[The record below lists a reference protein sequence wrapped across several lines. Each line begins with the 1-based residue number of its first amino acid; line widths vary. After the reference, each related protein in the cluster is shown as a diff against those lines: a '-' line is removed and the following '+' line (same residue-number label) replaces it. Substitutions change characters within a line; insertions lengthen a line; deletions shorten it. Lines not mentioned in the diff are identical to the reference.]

1 MIRLTS
7 RPVINSLV
15 QTRQSVIAQATD
27 AQYLNTNSWQYAV
40 TTSETCNDGA
50 SSNWQGLSTNGFSV
64 NDRGHATVDLA
75 TVTID
80 ESTQDKWLCLR
91 VSDNI
96 VSNYGYRSIN
106 VDATAPVV
114 NVNQNGAR
122 LTASAP
128 SSDRAVSSS
137 WSYVRHT
144 SSFTC
149 DEDAFDIYS
158 PIRRSRSV
166 NLVSADVGD
175 YFCFRVADRYNNYG
189 FSNVYE
195 IRSLDTTAPTLQA
208 VQSNKYLRVSAP
220 NASDIDDDTWEYED
234 GFASQQ
240 DCDEVASRHYREIE
254 DKTIVLRER
263 DVGDWFCI
271 RAADKSGNYGYLSV
285 RIKAV
290 DASAPFVS
298 VDRERNSLT
307 AETDANDVDRQSW
320 QYAISDAN
328 DRFDCEE
335 ANTDLVFNTASADN
349 YRVALSESDEDK
361 YYCFRVADKSGN
373 HGYGRSEKITNV
385 EVAPV
390 ITVVQITGQGR
401 LEVSTNADDVDGLT
415 WGWAVFASDP
425 GDCADVSYTDVTGT
439 GVTTTT
445 RRIIVSDIADTQD
458 GSYYCF
464 RVADTSTTYGYNYG
478 YAKHRYD
485 LGAPT
490 ISFSLSAD
498 NVLTVSS
505 SATDIDATSWRYAR
519 FSVTTDCAKASI
531 NRTLPTG
538 NKFALTAADNGSWF
552 CFRVSD
558 TSSNVGYA
566 RYEVSGI
573 TADAAPTI
581 NITQTKLV
589 VIATS
594 ADADLNASSWRYA
607 FSAAEPFCGPGNNLV
622 FIYNQG
628 SPNRVNLAG
637 LGSSHNWICF
647 RVSDTGGNVGYAKL
661 QLDRQAPTIKIVQ
674 SGTEL
679 TVEGTDA
686 DLNAKSWS
694 YAKSDS
700 DMTCDASVSFT
711 KLDFNSGKISFD
723 LTAADSGKTFCFRVA
738 DRIGNYGYE
747 KIKIDPISLSAP
759 VVTVEQS
766 DTRLTVSADNVD
778 DGSWQYVRS
787 SSDVNCSSAN
797 TLSFNA
803 ASAANKR
810 VSLETS
816 DNGNW
821 FCFRVRGNNGTYG
834 YAKILVDNVTEQ
846 TAPVERPTTPTTP
859 GTTPTTPGTT
869 PTTPVVDDGAGEV
882 ETPEETEVDEDET
895 EVEEDDKDGAG
906 EVSADE
912 EKDEDE
918 TNWWPIVGI
927 IAGAALV
934 LTIIIVAVVSPS
946 RKNDDDLP
954 GDYV

>member
-1 MIRLTS
+1 M
-7 RPVINSLV
+7 
-15 QTRQSVIAQATD
+15 
-27 AQYLNTNSWQYAV
+27 
-40 TTSETCNDGA
+40 
-50 SSNWQGLSTNGFSV
+50 
-64 NDRGHATVDLA
+64 
-75 TVTID
+75 
-80 ESTQDKWLCLR
+80 
-91 VSDNI
+91 
-96 VSNYGYRSIN
+96 
-106 VDATAPVV
+106 
-114 NVNQNGAR
+114 
-122 LTASAP
+122 
-128 SSDRAVSSS
+128 
-137 WSYVRHT
+137 
-144 SSFTC
+144 
-149 DEDAFDIYS
+149 
-158 PIRRSRSV
+158 
-166 NLVSADVGD
+166 
-175 YFCFRVADRYNNYG
+175 
-189 FSNVYE
+189 
-195 IRSLDTTAPTLQA
+195 
-208 VQSNKYLRVSAP
+208 
-220 NASDIDDDTWEYED
+220 
-234 GFASQQ
+234 
-240 DCDEVASRHYREIE
+240 
-254 DKTIVLRER
+254 
-263 DVGDWFCI
+263 
-271 RAADKSGNYGYLSV
+271 
-285 RIKAV
+285 
-290 DASAPFVS
+290 
-298 VDRERNSLT
+298 
-307 AETDANDVDRQSW
+307 
-320 QYAISDAN
+320 
-328 DRFDCEE
+328 
-335 ANTDLVFNTASADN
+335 
-349 YRVALSESDEDK
+349 
-361 YYCFRVADKSGN
+361 
-373 HGYGRSEKITNV
+373 
-385 EVAPV
+385 
-390 ITVVQITGQGR
+390 
-401 LEVSTNADDVDGLT
+401 
-415 WGWAVFASDP
+415 
-425 GDCADVSYTDVTGT
+425 
-439 GVTTTT
+439 
-445 RRIIVSDIADTQD
+445 
-458 GSYYCF
+458 
-464 RVADTSTTYGYNYG
+464 
-478 YAKHRYD
+478 
-485 LGAPT
+485 
-490 ISFSLSAD
+490 SAD

-912 EKDEDE
+912 DE
-918 TNWWPIVGI
+918 
-927 IAGAALV
+927 
-934 LTIIIVAVVSPS
+934 
-946 RKNDDDLP
+946 R
-954 GDYV
+954 